1 MTEENN
7 GALAIQVG
15 GGHYKDFP
23 VQPVE
28 HLEQNGV
35 AQCLPSVCKY
45 VMRFM
50 SKDKAR
56 DLRKALH
63 FLDLWQQL
71 NSEGRAAPK
80 DIIPLEVVLETCR
93 LDKLNDEQTVV
104 MVATQTDRYG
114 DEWLPIARQALERL
128 LLTHYGPLS
137 HYGVDTGNE

>member
-1 MTEENN
+1 VTDNN
-7 GALAIQVG
+7 NALSIQVG
-15 GGHYKDFP
+15 GGHYKNFP

-50 SKDKAR
+50 SKDGAK

-80 DIIPLEVVLETCR
+80 DVIPLEVVLETCH
-93 LDKLNDEQTVV
+93 LDKLSDDQTVV
-104 MVATQTDRYG
+104 MVATQTECYG
-114 DEWLPIARQALERL
+114 DDWMRLARQALERL
-128 LLTHYGPLS
+128 LLNHYGA
-137 HYGVDTGNE
+137 DANA